1 MTTRVKEAKAK
12 LTCDT
17 FDVKAYNRN
26 QGVRG
31 PNMPIMHPDK
41 KKTAHSGTKKALET
55 EYRNKTRGKT
65 KAEIA
70 KMEQKAIK
78 EYERKKAL
86 VLTDKEKAMD
96 VSDLLATGAFG

>member
-1 MTTRVKEAKAK
+1 MNEGQDSRVVHCKRGVALATILVENLTHELYMTTRVKEAKAK

-41 KKTAHSGTKKALET
+41 KKTAHSGT
-55 EYRNKTRGKT
+55 
-65 KAEIA
+65 
-70 KMEQKAIK
+70 
-78 EYERKKAL
+78 
-86 VLTDKEKAMD
+86 
-96 VSDLLATGAFG
+96 

>member
-41 KKTAHSGTKKALET
+41 KMTAHSGTKSKLET

-70 KMEQKAIK
+70 RMERKAK
-78 EYERKKAL
+78 EEYERR
-86 VLTDKEKAMD
+86 LTE
-96 VSDLLATGAFG
+96 SLLG